1 MTIKELHAVCGNWT
15 ACTTVHVATT
25 SFTENSMT
33 VHDVISIEDHLK
45 ILDDE
50 ICGNE
55 LLMNSKVEYFEYD
68 QRNDIMNIHIY

>member
-1 MTIKELHAVCGNWT
+1 MKIKELHAVCGNWT
-15 ACTTVHVATT
+15 ACTTVHVATA
-25 SFTENSMT
+25 SFNENGMT

-50 ICGNE
+50 ICGND
-55 LLMNSKVEYFEYD
+55 LLMNSEVRYFEYD